1 MFVAVMMRQLLMI
14 NGDCGQSHHLQRK
27 FHRVNESTLYAE
39 FARIL
44 QCVLKNHLLID
55 LKDSHN
61 AVTANGMLHY

>member
-55 LKDSHN
+55 
-61 AVTANGMLHY
+61 